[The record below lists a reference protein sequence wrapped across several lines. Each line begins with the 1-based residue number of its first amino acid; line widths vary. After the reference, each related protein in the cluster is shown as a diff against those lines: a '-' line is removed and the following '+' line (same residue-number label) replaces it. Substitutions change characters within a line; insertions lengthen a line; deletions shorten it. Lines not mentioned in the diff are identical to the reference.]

1 MKSLRRALLVLIAL
15 LVIAAIV
22 AVTFPAQYAWRLV
35 ADRASAVHLSGVSGT
50 IWNGHAASIAVFDE
64 ALGALDWQLDAT
76 PLLRGDVRAQLQLHG
91 GALTAS
97 GRIDRGRDGAIDLHD
112 ASFRFPASMAAPAL
126 DIPALTLLGEIDGT
140 LTHARLQGAWPD
152 QANGQMTWH
161 NAAVAGAA
169 QAQFGD
175 LQVTFS
181 STAPGVISGVAHDL
195 GGPLQLN
202 GTFKISAGS
211 FDADATLA
219 ARDGNPQVVDA
230 LRYIGQP
237 QADGSSHLL
246 IHGQLFKLW

>member
-1 MKSLRRALLVLIAL
+1 MKFVRRSLIVLIVL
-15 LVIAAIV
+15 LLIAAIV
-22 AVTFPAQYAWRLV
+22 AVTFPAHYAWRLV
-35 ADRASAVHLSGVSGT
+35 ANRMSAVHLNGVSGT
-50 IWNGHAASIAVFDE
+50 LWNGHAASITVFDE
-64 ALGALDWQLDAT
+64 ALGALDWQLDPT

-91 GALTAS
+91 GAVTAS
-97 GRIDRGRDGAIDLHD
+97 GRVDRGSDGAIDLRD
-112 ASFRFPASMAAPAL
+112 ASFRFPASLAAPAL
-126 DIPALTLLGEIDGT
+126 DIPALTLLGDIDAT
-140 LTHARLQGAWPD
+140 LTHVHLQGAWPD
-152 QANGQMTWH
+152 QANGQMIWH

-181 STAPGVISGVAHDL
+181 STAAGAISGVAHDL

-202 GTFKISAGS
+202 GAFKISAGS
-211 FDADATLA
+211 FDADVTLA
-219 ARDGNPQVVDA
+219 ARDGNPQVIDA